1 MAVQKRSIFTL
12 NFFCATLLKIMH
24 FEPPPPGGVLVA
36 VIICH
41 FAKYPTWKRFSIRD
55 IFLYTLYRWKIT
67 KYRIDKKIVISPTN
81 NAKINVRIIATLA
94 EFFFMII
101 NS

>member
-12 NFFCATLLKIMH
+12 NFFCASLLKIMH
-24 FEPPPPGGVLVA
+24 F
-36 VIICH
+36 IICH

-81 NAKINVRIIATLA
+81 NAKIHVRIIATLA
-94 EFFFMII
+94 EFFFMIK